1 MLSFALLPDG
11 YGLFSYSWV
20 KNKIYSH
27 FLDRENGQFFDRQK
41 GWIKPWSADQAI
53 ASANCQMPHFALPK
67 IRETEKEETALE
79 PPYRVIIHNDDVTPM
94 DFVLSI
100 LHNIFTMT
108 SINFINYSG
117 LFLMLGGVLATLGW
131 LLFSFFDPNHIRT
144 AEPTWMVFN
153 LLVIF
158 GGVFMALGLPG
169 FYLAQS
175 ERIGTFGLIAFVIFF
190 IGIVIPYI
198 AVHSIET
205 ATSPNVPQRM
215 FTFVSVGAPSLFLG
229 ALLVGILTYTAG
241 VYPRWLAVGLI
252 VAVILGC

>member
-1 MLSFALLPDG
+1 
-11 YGLFSYSWV
+11 
-20 KNKIYSH
+20 
-27 FLDRENGQFFDRQK
+27 
-41 GWIKPWSADQAI
+41 
-53 ASANCQMPHFALPK
+53 
-67 IRETEKEETALE
+67 
-79 PPYRVIIHNDDVTPM
+79 
-94 DFVLSI
+94 
-100 LHNIFTMT
+100 MT

-117 LFLMLGGVLATLGW
+117 LFLLVGGGFATLGW

-198 AVHSIET
+198 AVQSIET

-215 FTFVSVGAPSLFLG
+215 FAFVSVGAPSLFLG
-229 ALLVGILTYTAG
+229 ALLVGLLTYTAG
-241 VYPRWLAVGLI
+241 VYPRWLAGALIFAVLLGLLTRLVPLPPIVARGGLI
-252 VAVILGC
+252 SAFFTAVIGLIGFFTFFRLDR

>member
-1 MLSFALLPDG
+1 MT
-11 YGLFSYSWV
+11 
-20 KNKIYSH
+20 
-27 FLDRENGQFFDRQK
+27 
-41 GWIKPWSADQAI
+41 
-53 ASANCQMPHFALPK
+53 
-67 IRETEKEETALE
+67 TE
-79 PPYRVIIHNDDVTPM
+79 
-94 DFVLSI
+94 
-100 LHNIFTMT
+100 
-108 SINFINYSG
+108 NFIHYSG

-205 ATSPNVPQRM
+205 ATSPNVPQRL

-252 VAVILGC
+252 VAVILGLLTRLVPLPPVIARGGLISAFFTAVIALIGYFTYFRLDR

>member
-1 MLSFALLPDG
+1 M
-11 YGLFSYSWV
+11 
-20 KNKIYSH
+20 
-27 FLDRENGQFFDRQK
+27 
-41 GWIKPWSADQAI
+41 
-53 ASANCQMPHFALPK
+53 
-67 IRETEKEETALE
+67 
-79 PPYRVIIHNDDVTPM
+79 
-94 DFVLSI
+94 
-100 LHNIFTMT
+100 
-108 SINFINYSG
+108 
-117 LFLMLGGVLATLGW
+117 GGGFATLGW

-198 AVHSIET
+198 AVQSIET

-215 FTFVSVGAPSLFLG
+215 FAFVSVGAPSLFLG
-229 ALLVGILTYTAG
+229 ALLVGVLTYTAG
-241 VYPRWLAVGLI
+241 VYPRWLAGALIFAVLLGLLTRLVPLPPIVARGGLI
-252 VAVILGC
+252 SAFFTAVIGLIGFFTFFRLDR

>member
-1 MLSFALLPDG
+1 
-11 YGLFSYSWV
+11 
-20 KNKIYSH
+20 
-27 FLDRENGQFFDRQK
+27 
-41 GWIKPWSADQAI
+41 
-53 ASANCQMPHFALPK
+53 
-67 IRETEKEETALE
+67 
-79 PPYRVIIHNDDVTPM
+79 
-94 DFVLSI
+94 
-100 LHNIFTMT
+100 MT

-117 LFLMLGGVLATLGW
+117 LFLLVGGGFATLGW

-198 AVHSIET
+198 AVQSIET

-215 FTFVSVGAPSLFLG
+215 FAFVSVGAPSLFLG
-229 ALLVGILTYTAG
+229 ALLVGVLTYTAG
-241 VYPRWLAVGLI
+241 VYPRWLAGALIFAVLLGLLTRLVPLPPIVARGGLI
-252 VAVILGC
+252 SAFFTAVIGLIGFFTFFRLDR